1 MSNRIANVSVEGDI
15 GMSERR
21 TSNEGEFVINVSEA
35 SSRDPSASDTGT
47 AKPDPLSIPPP
58 EIYKFSGSVHKPPKI
73 PGPHTEGLTRRK
85 SLARSAYSKPNSR
98 FGQQQSYRFDKI
110 VEEHGGSLREH
121 FGAASFSRNSFNRSS
136 PNNKSNRS
144 VCSNGMS
151 KVAEEKEPDE
161 NEEIYEKVKL
171 HRVKRGGMKPLALVE
186 LLLFLVILS
195 TLVVSL
201 TYEKM
206 KERCFWGL
214 EVWKWCVLVM
224 VTFSGMLV
232 TNWFMHFAVFI
243 IEKNYLLRKK
253 VLYFVHGLKKNV
265 QVFIWF
271 SLNLVAWVFLFDE
284 DVKRS
289 RKTTKFLDFITWT
302 IVSLLVGS
310 IIFLVKTFA
319 LKVLASKF
327 NVRNFFERIQESVFH
342 QYVLQTLSGPPLI
355 EEAEAVG
362 RVPSTGHLSF
372 TSTKDGTVRGKK
384 VLDMGKVHK
393 MKQEKVSAWTMR
405 VLIEAVGA
413 SGLSTISNTLDEVSN
428 EKEKADKEI
437 TNEMEAV
444 AAAYDIFN
452 NVAQPNQN
460 YIEEDDL
467 LRFMIKEE
475 VDLVLPL
482 IDGGET
488 GQITR
493 NAFTDWVVNVYT
505 SRKAL
510 GHSLN
515 DTKTA
520 VRQVDKLITAVL
532 SVITFIIWLVL
543 LDIATTKL
551 LVIMSSQFVG
561 LAFMIGSTCKN
572 IFESFVFVFVMHP
585 YDVGD
590 RCVID
595 GVPLLVEEIDLLTTV
610 FLKLDN
616 EKVFYPNAVLIS
628 KPISNFYR
636 SPDMGDSIEFSIAF
650 STPAAKIATL
660 KEKVIEFLVQNPQN
674 WYPEPL
680 LMVKAIENVNKLHLN
695 LLVTHTMNFQN
706 FGEKNV
712 RRTGLIIGLKR
723 ILEELEIDY
732 TLLSQEV
739 HLKGHK

>member
-1 MSNRIANVSVEGDI
+1 FGQASGLFTEPLMSNRIANVSVEGDI

-21 TSNEGEFVINVSEA
+21 TSNEGEVVINVSEA
-35 SSRDPSASDTGT
+35 SRDQSASPSKVAESHAGT
-47 AKPDPLSIPPP
+47 PKPDPLIIPPP
-58 EIYKFSGSVHKPPKI
+58 ESYKFSGSTHKPPKV
-73 PGPHTEGLTRRK
+73 PTEGLTRRK
-85 SLARSAYSKPNSR
+85 SLARSVYSKPNSR
-98 FGQQQSYRFDKI
+98 FGQQQSYRYDKSTI
-110 VEEHGGSLREH
+110 VEENGGTLREH
-121 FGAASFSRNSFNRSS
+121 FGAASFSRNSFNRAS
-136 PNNKSNRS
+136 PNNNSNRS
-144 VCSNGMS
+144 VRSNAMS
-151 KVAEEKEPDE
+151 KVAEEEADE

-171 HRVKRGGMKPLALVE
+171 HRVKRGGMRPLALLE
-186 LLLFLVILS
+186 LLLFVAILC

-201 TYEKM
+201 TIDKV
-206 KERCFWGL
+206 KERCIWGL
-214 EVWKWCVLVM
+214 VVWKWCVLVM

-232 TNWFMHFAVFI
+232 TNWFMHLAVFI
-243 IEKNYLLRKK
+243 IEKNYLL
-253 VLYFVHGLKKNV
+253 
-265 QVFIWF
+265 Q
-271 SLNLVAWVFLFDE
+271 
-284 DVKRS
+284 
-289 RKTTKFLDFITWT
+289 
-302 IVSLLVGS
+302 
-310 IIFLVKTFA
+310 
-319 LKVLASKF
+319 
-327 NVRNFFERIQESVFH
+327 
-342 QYVLQTLSGPPLI
+342 
-355 EEAEAVG
+355 EAESVG

-372 TSTKDGTVRGKK
+372 TSTKNGTVKGKK

-428 EKEKADKEI
+428 QKEKADKEI

-488 GQITR
+488 GKITR

-532 SVITFIIWLVL
+532 SVITFVIWLVL
-543 LDIATTKL
+543 LDIATTKF
-551 LVIMSSQFVG
+551 LVVMSSQFVG

-595 GVPLLVEEIDLLTTV
+595 GVALLVEEIDLLTTV

-616 EKVFYPNAVLIS
+616 EKVFYPNAVLVS

-650 STPAAKIATL
+650 ATPAAKIATL
-660 KEKVIEFLVQNPQN
+660 KEKVTEFLVQNPQN

-712 RRTGLIIGLKR
+712 RRTGLIIALKR

-739 HLKGHK
+739 HLTGHK